1 MPTYRI
7 IIEKSLQFRD
17 QQERYANGYNFQSA
31 TLTSEQ
37 HLGLIDAVVAVEREI
52 HAPSVMFHNA
62 RLIPNWTPG
71 GDQEATAFRDYSP
84 VLAGVAANSALQH
97 PEVTAMAEW
106 PTTKRGV
113 YLRKFYH
120 LGRFPNVI
128 NETSNIGD
136 MATPTTKILKLTD
149 GTLPGSATLCRPNG
163 ELATGPG
170 KFDPYARTRQFRRGG
185 RRPTSA

>member
-7 IIEKSLQFRD
+7 IVEKSLQFRN
-17 QQERYANGYNFQSA
+17 QEERFANGYNFQSA

-37 HLGLIDAVVAVEREI
+37 HLALVDAVVAVEREI
-52 HAPSVMFHNA
+52 HAASVMFHNA

-71 GDQEATAFRDYSP
+71 GNQEATAFRDYSP
-84 VLAGVAANSALQH
+84 VLAGVAANAALQH

-120 LGRFPNVI
+120 LGRFPNAI
-128 NETSNIGD
+128 NETSQIGD
-136 MATPTTKILKLTD
+136 MTAATTKILPLSN
-149 GTLPGSATLCRPNG
+149 GSLPGAATICRPNG

-170 KFDPYARTRQFRRGG
+170 KFDIFARTRQFRRGG